1 VPGHTLTHT
10 HTWSADPARLHE
22 ERVLFE
28 RLAHDRSARAEV
40 VERFMPLA
48 RQLARRYEGGRE
60 DLDDLEQV
68 AAIGLIKAIDR
79 FDPTRGL
86 AFTSFAF
93 PTILGELKRHF
104 RDRGWSVR
112 PPRTLQD
119 RVAMVDALT
128 VELSSQ
134 LGRAPTIA
142 EVAARASATPE
153 DILEAVQAAKARHA
167 TSIDQPRR
175 GNEESDTG
183 TFEIAIDDPGFERAE
198 DAADLEHLML
208 VLGER
213 ERLILH
219 LRFRE
224 DRLQSQIA
232 EITGVS
238 QMHVSRLIRRSIE
251 RLHVAADQRAP
262 LHE

>member
-1 VPGHTLTHT
+1 VPDHSSKFAQ
-10 HTWSADPARLHE
+10 TWSADPVRLRE
-22 ERVLFE
+22 EYGLFE
-28 RLAHDRSARAEV
+28 RLALDPSLRAGI

-79 FDPTRGL
+79 FEPERGL

-104 RDRGWSVR
+104 RDRGWAVR
-112 PPRTLQD
+112 VPRPLQD
-119 RVAMVDALT
+119 RVSRIEVLT
-128 VELSSQ
+128 TELSGE
-134 LGRAPTIA
+134 LGRAPTVAEIA
-142 EVAARASATPE
+142 TRSAATSE
-153 DILEAVQAAKARHA
+153 QVLEALQAAKARHA
-167 TSIDQPRR
+167 TSFDQPRH
-175 GNEESDTG
+175 DTG
-183 TFEIAIDDPGFERAE
+183 ETYDVAIEDPGFERVE
-198 DAADLEHLML
+198 NAADLEHLMRI
-208 VLGER
+208 LGER

-238 QMHVSRLIRRSIE
+238 QMHVSRLINRSIE
-251 RLHVAADQRAP
+251 RLHNAADQPASAA
-262 LHE
+262 